1 MKKIYSLICALL
13 LAQGAMAT
21 DYDQLKK
28 SGKINA
34 YAGLKYILDQKAT
47 LYNMYGHQVASVS
60 NAGNTVTIS
69 AEGQKKG
76 VYILRISDGKQT
88 HAQKV
93 VVR

>member
-1 MKKIYSLICALL
+1 MLRSLNGNTFEAYT
-13 LAQGAMAT
+13 AGAVAMT
-21 DYDQLKK
+21 
-28 SGKINA
+28 
-34 YAGLKYILDQKAT
+34 AT
-47 LYNMYGHQVASVS
+47 LYNMYGHQVPSVS

>member
-1 MKKIYSLICALL
+1 MKKIYSLICSLL

-28 SGKINA
+28 
-34 YAGLKYILDQKAT
+34 
-47 LYNMYGHQVASVS
+47 VS

-88 HAQKV
+88 HVQKV

>member
-13 LAQGAMAT
+13 LAQGAMAI

-28 SGKINA
+28 
-34 YAGLKYILDQKAT
+34 
-47 LYNMYGHQVASVS
+47 VS

>member
-1 MKKIYSLICALL
+1 M
-13 LAQGAMAT
+13 T
-21 DYDQLKK
+21 T
-28 SGKINA
+28 
-34 YAGLKYILDQKAT
+34 T
-47 LYNMYGHQVASVS
+47 LYNMYGHQAASVS